1 MTRITTWRTTA
12 DDGGQR
18 RQHTTTRQR
27 PKPKIYL
34 ARRFPPSPAL
44 APAAPSDPTKMF
56 YEWIFLTPPLH
67 PQPQRASQAR
77 QARHPIDGIMGAA
90 CRWWLTPAPL
100 RSRTRCRSHD
110 DLRVPSRRNVG
121 SGCRRL
127 AGCPTHQATSNAGGR
142 GGGGCDAVCCV
153 VCGGVPRQPA
163 LVP

>member
-1 MTRITTWRTTA
+1 MGRIDYRQTHDADNDVADDCRRRRTT
-12 DDGGQR
+12 
-18 RQHTTTRQR
+18 TTTRQR
-27 PKPKIYL
+27 DSGPNPKSTWRGASLP
-34 ARRFPPSPAL
+34 RRHSPRRHPPTLLRCS
-44 APAAPSDPTKMF
+44 MNG
-56 YEWIFLTPPLH
+56 YFLPPLH

-127 AGCPTHQATSNAGGR
+127 AGCPTHQATSSAGGPGGR
-142 GGGGCDAVCCV
+142 GV
-153 VCGGVPRQPA
+153 
-163 LVP
+163 